1 MAIVAGYGAGHLGL
15 TLFAGGPPVAD
26 ARIAPERLVVPV
38 EPAARQE
45 SLPWPDA
52 FGVYVPDAVAPPP
65 PPPEPEEVVVN
76 LDYTLTGL
84 FASASSAW
92 AIVAGPDGEHLL
104 RKGDELPGGVLVHK
118 ITRAGVELQTPQ
130 GRQMIAFEE
139 N

>member
-1 MAIVAGYGAGHLGL
+1 MAIAAGYGAGHLGL

-26 ARIAPERLVVPV
+26 ARIAPERVAV
-38 EPAARQE
+38 ARDAVAPQDIV
-45 SLPWPDA
+45 PWPDA
-52 FGVYVPDAVAPPP
+52 FGVFVPDAVAPP

-104 RKGDELPGGVLVHK
+104 RKGDELPGGVLVQE